1 MSIILNAKKRDEKI
15 KLDTNFYIPA
25 NLYGKNIKN
34 INLEIKKADFDKVWD
49 EAGESNLIDLKLDNE
64 SIKALIKEVQYHPVK
79 DTPLHVDFYQVN
91 MKEKITTEIPLEFI
105 GESKAVKELNGL
117 LMRQVD
123 SVLVRCLPGD
133 LIDHIEVDISSLETF
148 GDSIHME
155 DLILPKSMELLHEGD
170 EIVVSAIAPKVEEK
184 VEEET
189 DDKKEEVEE
198 EKEEGDK
205 SNEEKKDETEK

>member
-34 INLEIKKADFDKVWD
+34 INLEVKKVDFDKVWD
-49 EAGESNLIDLKLDNE
+49 EAGESNLIDLKLDKE
-64 SIKALIKEVQYHPVK
+64 SIKVLIKEVQYHPVK

-91 MKEKITTEIPLEFI
+91 MKEKITTEIPLEFS

-184 VEEET
+184 VEEE
-189 DDKKEEVEE
+189 KKEEVEE
-198 EKEEGDK
+198 KKEEGDK
-205 SNEEKKDETEK
+205 SSEEKKDEAEK